1 MNSFY
6 MPAET
11 TSERRHGSVI
21 TRYGNGR
28 YGGEYRPVQRNRNWV
43 ANWIPYYR
51 NLDRPDFNFD
61 PCEYCEVEPADG
73 RASNGARVCIPCYED
88 HHGTI

>member
-28 YGGEYRPVQRNRNWV
+28 YGGEYRPVKNGTD
-43 ANWIPYYR
+43 WIPYYQYP
-51 NLDRPDFNFD
+51 DGPDFR
-61 PCEYCEVEPADG
+61 P
-73 RASNGARVCIPCYED
+73 I
-88 HHGTI
+88 I